1 MNLFDLVSEGK
12 LDDVIGEDEYVQE
25 SVNLSDTENQDDME
39 VMTEAVFP
47 DKVITGRMTRQ
58 KVYLPQGNPM
68 GHNQLVYLYTPNF
81 QSSLELMTE
90 TTNMLSRGKYYYYFY
105 MPFYRG
111 VINQQHYVLR
121 KGDDRKKYYDTI
133 ETDTNIHPYLPR
145 VIRNTEDRNMFV
157 DLHTYLDIFFTYTKK
172 LTLQRKIAVYW
183 QYMKPVLTQEISS
196 YNRLVLVNLD
206 HYPLKKKF
214 ADNIGNPLYTIF
226 YTMQR
231 YPDLLKDINITFL
244 FYSGTKVL
252 KINPSEYPTKE
263 VSKFKIEMMKICGNS
278 IKELVDDKKIQEEE
292 IRSEVLQTTKAKLGL
307 EEIVDA
313 TDKSI
318 EDKIVKSTDRVM
330 KKVAKLS
337 ATAAA
342 VQDEPTV
349 KASVQIQVDNELDED
364 QKLLQDAYNKMKQK
378 KVPTSAASSARDEKL
393 REAQKDLK
401 IKGTTIEDLQK
412 MKVKDVKVKP
422 KDVSNA
428 VETPNKNMSTMTFY
442 ERNKTYVNEVMPK
455 DLANSIMALNN
466 KSLPI
471 FIRDIKVEDT
481 SNELNYKETYT
492 ISLEDSNRQRA
503 TIKVD
508 IPKVVDDRFLWLGGG
523 KKTIKNQ
530 TYLYPV
536 VKLRED
542 QVVISSNYN
551 KMHITR
557 IDTKSISSVER
568 LKRFM
573 KQDDDAKK
581 LASFGNA
588 HSVNRAGNFV
598 TTVEY
603 DELAKFMKQFKSG
616 KTVIYFNMME
626 ATKAF
631 EKRSIKVKDGY
642 MPIGFVGEKPISI
655 QIDGTQKTEDGKS
668 ITDIIVDSLSEDL
681 RTKYYKVRS
690 PKRLMYVN
698 VKIMGQ
704 FVAVSALLGFWEGIE
719 TMLKKANIEYRLD
732 DHMPR
737 ELSPSESV
745 IRFADTFLIYKE
757 TVDAELLLNGIRM
770 LNTEKWNLTDFNN
783 KEPYMEYFNKAYGK
797 ASIANAL
804 LNFYEWF
811 IDPVTYEILED
822 LDLPTD
828 IVSLIIYAVSLL
840 ADSQHTSQTNQ
851 RISRV
856 RSFEIIPMIL
866 YGILARQYVDYRSSN
881 GRKKF
886 SVQQD
891 SVIAELLKVPT
902 VEETSTLNPTLEIEG
917 THGVSMSGFHGI
929 NLDDSF
935 THANR
940 SYDKSMTGI
949 IAPSSSP
956 DAGVGRNKCLS
967 MEPQL
972 EGVRGYPKVS
982 ETDAEINKLKD
993 VNLFSPGELSM
1004 PTAAT
1009 IDDPTRLGHAIKQS
1023 KHVIPVED
1031 SDPVLVSNGFEEV
1044 ERFELSSDF
1053 VVNADEDGEVVEVNE
1068 QLKLIVVKYKS
1079 GKTRA
1084 VNLGNQIVKNGGGGF
1099 YLNNQLVTDLKLGDK
1114 FKKDDVI
1121 AYHKNFFTNSKYNN
1135 CRANMGTLTR
1145 VAIMSA
1151 YNTYEDATF
1160 ITEELSERCATK
1172 LIERKQAVI
1181 GKNSNLLYVA
1191 KEGDEIRVGD
1201 TLVAYDTSY
1210 DDSDLNALL
1219 DSLGSDEDL
1228 KDMVREGSR
1237 NTIKSKHSG
1246 VIRQIT
1252 IYSTVD
1258 LEELSPSLQKYVK
1271 KYYGTIEKKKKLLES
1286 YDPDGKNSIMKCG
1299 ILCTETTKKIEPN
1312 KFGTIQGQH
1321 VEDSVLINFYIEE
1334 LEPLEVA
1341 SKIAN
1346 FSGLKNTV
1354 GEVIPKGYEPY
1365 SDYLP
1370 DKKFGTIIAE
1380 NSILKRMT
1388 PSILTVGFANKLVIG
1403 FKEYLREIYNEKE

>member
-1 MNLFDLVSEGK
+1 MNLFDLVSEGSF
-12 LDDVIGEDEYVQE
+12 DDLESKTDYMTESAEIIDEDIDET
-25 SVNLSDTENQDDME
+25 SDMI
-39 VMTEAVFP
+39 TEAVYP
-47 DKVITGRMTRQ
+47 EKLINGKTLQRVI
-58 KVYLPQGNPM
+58 YLPQGNPV

-81 QSSLELMTE
+81 ESSVSLMTE
-90 TTNMLSRGKYYYYFY
+90 TENVLSRGKYYYYYF
-105 MPFYRG
+105 MPLYRG
-111 VINQQHYVLR
+111 TINQKHYILR
-121 KGDDRKKYYDTI
+121 YGDVRKKYYDTI
-133 ETDTNIHPYLPR
+133 MADTNLHPYNPR
-145 VIRNTEDRNMFV
+145 IIRPTEDRNIFV
-157 DLHTYLDIFFTYTKK
+157 DLHVYLDIFFSHTKK
-172 LTLQRKIAVYW
+172 LSLQKKVSIYW
-183 QYMKPVLTQEISS
+183 QYLKPILTEQIGR
-196 YNRLVLVNLD
+196 YDKLVLVNID
-206 HYPLKKKF
+206 QYPLKK
-214 ADNIGNPLYTIF
+214 AIIDNIGNPLYTIY
-226 YTMQR
+226 YTMLR
-231 YPDLLKDINITFL
+231 YPDLLKDIDITFI
-244 FYSGTKVL
+244 FYSKRKVL
-252 KINPSEYPTKE
+252 KLNPAHYPMKE
-263 VSKFKIEMMKICGNS
+263 VVKLKIEMMKLFNS
-278 IKELVDDKKIQEEE
+278 VPKDIMDESKIQDEEV
-292 IRSEVLQTTKAKLGL
+292 RSAVVQDTRNKLGINP
-307 EEIVDA
+307 EESDPV
-313 TDKSI
+313 TKSI
-318 EDKIVKSTDRVM
+318 EEKIINSTERVLKSVERKTGPIVKNETS
-330 KKVAKLS
+330 L
-337 ATAAA
+337 
-342 VQDEPTV
+342 
-349 KASVQIQVDNELDED
+349 KASVQIQVDQELDDD
-364 QKLLQDAYNKMKQK
+364 QKLLQDAYNKMKRS
-378 KVPTSAASSARDEKL
+378 KVPSSAASSARDEKL
-393 REAQKDLK
+393 RQAQKDLK
-401 IKGTTIEDLQK
+401 INGMTIDKLQQ
-412 MKVKDVKVKP
+412 MKVKDVTIKP
-422 KDVSNA
+422 KDVSA
-428 VETPNKNMSTMTFY
+428 SVSTPNKNMSTMTFY
-442 ERNKTYVNEVMPK
+442 QRNKTYIEEVMPK
-455 DLANSIMALNN
+455 DLANSIMALNT
-466 KSLPI
+466 KSMPI

-492 ISLEDSNRQRA
+492 IYLEDSNRQRS

-508 IPKVVDDRFLWLGGG
+508 IPKIVEDRFLWLGGG

-551 KMHITR
+551 KMHLTR

-568 LKRFM
+568 LKRFL
-573 KQDDDAKK
+573 KQNDEAKK
-581 LASFGNA
+581 LVSFGNS
-588 HSVNRAGNFV
+588 HSVNRAGNFI

-603 DELAKFMKQFKSG
+603 DELAKFMKVYRSG
-616 KTVIYFNMME
+616 KTVIYLNQAE
-626 ATKAF
+626 AFKAF
-631 EKRSIKVKDGY
+631 EKKGITVKDGF
-642 MPIGFVGEKPISI
+642 MPIGFEGDKPLMV
-655 QIDGTQKTEDGKS
+655 QITGTQQTEDGRS
-668 ITDIIVDSLSEDL
+668 ITDVIVDSFSESL
-681 RTKYYKVRS
+681 RSGYFKIRS

-698 VKIMGQ
+698 VKVMGQ

-719 TMLKKANIEYRLD
+719 MVLKKANISYRLE

-737 ELSPSESV
+737 ELQPSENV

-757 TVDAELLLNGIRM
+757 TVEAELLLNGIRM

-783 KEPYMEYFNKAYGK
+783 KEPYMEYFLKVYGK
-797 ASIANAL
+797 ANIANAL
-804 LNFYEWF
+804 MNFYEWF
-811 IDPVTYEILED
+811 IDPVTFEILED

-828 IVSLIIYAVSLL
+828 IVSVIIYAVSLL
-840 ADSQHTSQTNQ
+840 SDSQHTSQINQ

-856 RSFEIIPMIL
+856 RNFEIIPMIL
-866 YGILARQYVDYRSSN
+866 YGTLARAYVDYRASN

-886 SVQQD
+886 SIRQD
-891 SVIAELLKVPT
+891 DVIKDLLKVPT

-982 ETDAEINKLKD
+982 ETDAEIDKLKD

-1053 VVNADEDGEVVEVNE
+1053 VVNADEDGEVVEFNE
-1068 QLKLIVVKYKS
+1068 DLKIIVVKYKS

-1121 AYHKNFFTNSKYNN
+1121 AYHRNFFTNSKYNN

-1145 VAIMSA
+1145 VAIMSS

-1219 DSLGSDEDL
+1219 DSLGTDDEL

-1237 NTIKSKHSG
+1237 NTIKSKFSG

-1252 IYSTVD
+1252 IFSTVD
-1258 LEELSPSLQKYVK
+1258 IEELSPSLQKYVK
-1271 KYYGTIEKKKKLLES
+1271 KYYNAIDRRKKLLES
-1286 YDPDGKNSIMKCG
+1286 YDPESKNSIMKCG
-1299 ILCTETTKKIEPN
+1299 VLFTDTTNKIEPN

-1346 FSGLKNTV
+1346 FSGLKNTI

-1388 PSILTVGFANKLVIG
+1388 PSILTVGFANKLVVG
-1403 FKEYLREIYNEKE
+1403 FKEYLRDIYDAKE